1 MKHAAAID
9 VGGTKILGALV
20 DEEGNVK
27 KEIRI
32 PSDFELGGLHIM
44 EKIFELV
51 DELAK
56 LEKIDAVGIGIGGRI
71 DVEKGIINW
80 GVKPVPH
87 WFGLKVKEMTENRYH
102 VPCAVDNDVKVAGY
116 GEQWKKKKK
125 GLDSYVCITL
135 GTGVGGAVCIDGKM
149 LHGKHWSGGEIGHY
163 ILYPNGRPC
172 TCGFQGCVE
181 QYLSGTA
188 LVKIYNDRAPEKV
201 KTGYEF
207 FERVREKEAF
217 ALEVLDQFV
226 ENLSV
231 FLNSLCNTYDPERF
245 IIGGGLIDTKEFW
258 WDKLLKIMSSSPIN
272 QVYSPEIVPALLG
285 NKAGYYGSAYI
296 AFRMLNKEA

>member
-102 VPCAVDNDVKVAGY
+102 VPCGKR
-116 GEQWKKKKK
+116 WK
-125 GLDSYVCITL
+125 I
-135 GTGVGGAVCIDGKM
+135 
-149 LHGKHWSGGEIGHY
+149 
-163 ILYPNGRPC
+163 
-172 TCGFQGCVE
+172 
-181 QYLSGTA
+181 
-188 LVKIYNDRAPEKV
+188 
-201 KTGYEF
+201 
-207 FERVREKEAF
+207 
-217 ALEVLDQFV
+217 
-226 ENLSV
+226 
-231 FLNSLCNTYDPERF
+231 
-245 IIGGGLIDTKEFW
+245 
-258 WDKLLKIMSSSPIN
+258 
-272 QVYSPEIVPALLG
+272 
-285 NKAGYYGSAYI
+285 
-296 AFRMLNKEA
+296 